1 MGQFGIGQPL
11 RRKEDPRLL
20 QGRGQYTDDVNL
32 EGQFWGAFLR
42 SPHAHADILSIDL
55 AAARAAPGV
64 RAVYTSADLDADG
77 VPDMP
82 CEVELADLA
91 GAPMWKLMRP
101 ILARDRVRFVGEC
114 VALVVAQ
121 TQAQAREAA
130 ELIEIDYATLPS
142 VSDAREALKP
152 GAPVLWPELG
162 QNVPVHW
169 QNKPSSEADAAMAG
183 AAWRVNVNIVNN
195 RLVPAPMEPKG
206 ALASWSKQ
214 EGADSGKL
222 TLWAPTQGGR
232 KIQANLAKR
241 YLRIAQDKMRVIS
254 LDVGGGFGMRGQ
266 TYPEYVAL
274 VWAAKQI
281 GGAVKWRADRTETFF
296 SDYHGRDQ
304 VNEAQMGL
312 DEYGRIVAL
321 KIQTLVNLGAYMAE
335 NGPRMPIEGGGR
347 IIPCCYHVPHFHF
360 SVKPVFTNTVSTD
373 TYRGAGRPEANFLME
388 RLMDAAAQVTGL
400 TRDEVRRRN
409 FITEFPYKTPM
420 GYVIDSGDFARGM
433 DDAMHMAQWET
444 FEERRAEAYSRGYL
458 RGIGVAAFIEA
469 AGGRAPTEEMRVRA
483 ELDGSVTVFSGS
495 HAHGQGHDTVFSQL
509 VNEFLGVEP
518 ASVRLV
524 QGDTD
529 VTPKGS
535 IGTFG
540 SRSSMMGGAGL
551 KASCEKIVAKA
562 VKVAAHLMQSEPEA
576 VTFADGVFRAGAS
589 EMSFKQVAKA
599 AWDATRIPE
608 GMSPGLDEM
617 HNFQREA
624 ENFPNGCHVCEVEID
639 PETGIAEIVRY
650 VAVDDC
656 GTVLNPLIVHGQVY
670 GGVAQGLGQAM
681 SENALYDAEGQF
693 VSATYMD
700 YGMPRAHRMPHVE
713 AGFNTVACRT
723 NPLGVKG
730 AGEAGACGAPPAFIG
745 ALVDALRDYG
755 VTHMDMPAT
764 PEKIWRAIYGAR
776 FETQESD
783 GIYAEGT

>member
-11 RRKEDPRLL
+11 RRKEDSRLL
-20 QGRGQYTDDVNL
+20 QGCGAYTDDMNV
-32 EGQFWGAFLR
+32 EGQFWAAVLR
-42 SPHAHADILSIDL
+42 SPHPHAAILAIDL
-55 AAARAAPGV
+55 ETAKAAPGV
-64 RAVYTSADLDADG
+64 KAVFTSTDLDADG

-82 CEVELADLA
+82 CEVELSDLS
-91 GAPMWKLMRP
+91 GAPMWKPMRP
-101 ILARDRVRFVGEC
+101 ILARERVRFVGEC
-114 VALVVAQ
+114 VAIVIAS
-121 TQAQAREAA
+121 TQAEAREAA
-130 ELIEIDYATLPS
+130 ELIEIEWSELPG
-142 VSDAREALKP
+142 VADAREAI
-152 GAPVLWPELG
+152 APKAPLVWPELG
-162 QNVPVHW
+162 GNVPVHW
-169 QNKPSSEADAAMAG
+169 QNKAPAEADAAMAG
-183 AAWRVNVNIVNN
+183 AAWRVSVSIVNN

-206 ALASWSKQ
+206 ALASWD
-214 EGADSGKL
+214 EAEGKL

-232 KIQANLAKR
+232 RIQGNIAKR
-241 YLRIAQDKMRVIS
+241 YLRIPQDKVRVIS
-254 LDVGGGFGMRGQ
+254 QDVGGGFGMRGQ

-274 VWAAKQI
+274 AWAAKKL
-281 GGAVKWRADRTETFF
+281 GAAVKWRADRTETFF

-304 VNEAQMGL
+304 VNEAEMGL
-312 DEYGRIVAL
+312 DEFGRIVAL
-321 KIQTLVNLGAYMAE
+321 KISTLVNLGAYMAE

-347 IIPCCYHVPHFHF
+347 IIPCCYHVPNFHF

-388 RLMDAAAQVTGL
+388 RLMDAAADATGL
-400 TRDEVRRRN
+400 PRDEVRRRN
-409 FITEFPYKTPM
+409 FITQFPYKTPM

-433 DDAMHMAQWET
+433 DEALRMAEWDT
-444 FEERRAEAYSRGYL
+444 FEERRLEAYNHGYL

-469 AGGRAPTEEMRVRA
+469 AGGRAPTEDMRVRA
-483 ELDGSVTVFSGS
+483 ELDGTVTIFSGS

-509 VNEFLGVEP
+509 VNEFIGVDP
-518 ASVRLV
+518 DQVRLV

-529 VTPKGS
+529 VTPKNA

-540 SRSSMMGGAGL
+540 SRSSMMGGAGI
-551 KASCEKIVAKA
+551 KMSCEKLIAKGT
-562 VKVAAHLMQSEPEA
+562 KVAAHLMQAEPEA
-576 VTFADGVFRAGAS
+576 VTFSAGVFRAGAS
-589 EMSFKQVAKA
+589 EMTFTEVAKA

-608 GMSPGLDEM
+608 GMTPGLDEG

-639 PETGIAEIVRY
+639 PETGVAEIVRY

-681 SENALYDAEGQF
+681 IENALYDAEGQF

-700 YGMPRAHRMPHVE
+700 YGMPRAPRMPFVE
-713 AGFNTVACRT
+713 AGFNTVPCLT

-745 ALVDALRDYG
+745 AIVDALRDYG
-755 VTHMDMPAT
+755 VSHMDMPAT
-764 PEKIWRAIYGAR
+764 PEKIWRAIYGAQAPA
-776 FETQESD
+776 EESD
-783 GIYAEGT
+783 GIYAEVT

>member
-20 QGRGQYTDDVNL
+20 QGRGQYTDDINL
-32 EGQFWGAFLR
+32 EGQFWGAFMR
-42 SPHAHADILSIDL
+42 SPHAYADILSVDL
-55 AAARAAPGV
+55 ATARAAPGV
-64 RAVYTSADLDADG
+64 VAIYTSADLDADG

-91 GAPMWKLMRP
+91 GAPMWKPMRP
-101 ILARDRVRFVGEC
+101 ILARERVRFVGEC

-130 ELIEIDYATLPS
+130 DLVEIDYAPLPS
-142 VSDAREALKP
+142 VSDAREALEP

-162 QNVPVHW
+162 QNAPVHW

-183 AAWRVNVNIVNN
+183 AAWLVNVSIVNN

-206 ALASWSKQ
+206 ALASWS
-214 EGADSGKL
+214 EEDGKL

-241 YLRIAQDKMRVIS
+241 YLRMAQDKMRVIS

-274 VWAAKQI
+274 CWAAKKI

-312 DEYGRIVAL
+312 DEFGRIVAL
-321 KIQTLVNLGAYMAE
+321 KIETLVNLGAYMAE

-388 RLMDAAAQVTGL
+388 RLMDTAAQATGL

-433 DDAMHMAQWET
+433 DEAMHMAQWGT
-444 FEERRAEAYSRGYL
+444 FEERRTEAYDRGYL

-483 ELDGSVTVFSGS
+483 ELDGTVTIYSGS

-540 SRSSMMGGAGL
+540 SRSSMMGGAGI
-551 KASCEKIVAKA
+551 KMSCEKIVAKA
-562 VKVAAHLMQSEPEA
+562 VKIAAHLMQSEPEA
-576 VTFADGVFRAGAS
+576 VTFAQGVFRAGAS
-589 EMSFKQVAKA
+589 EMSFTQVAQA

-608 GMSPGLDEM
+608 GMSPGLDEA

-681 SENALYDAEGQF
+681 IENALYDAEGQF

-700 YGMPRAHRMPHVE
+700 YGMPRAHRMPYVE

-764 PEKIWRAIYGAR
+764 PEKIWRAIYGAQ

-783 GIYAEGT
+783 GIYAEVT

>member
-20 QGRGQYTDDVNL
+20 QGQGRFTDDVNI
-32 EGQFWGAFLR
+32 EGQLWAAFLR
-42 SPHAHADILSIDL
+42 SPHAHADIVSIDL
-55 AAARAAPGV
+55 APARAAPGV
-64 RAVYTSADLDADG
+64 AAVFTCADLDADG

-82 CEVELADLA
+82 CEVELADLS
-91 GAPMWKLMRP
+91 GAPMWKPLRP
-101 ILARDRVRFVGEC
+101 ILARGRVRFVGEC
-114 VALVVAQ
+114 VAMVVAA
-121 TQAQAREAA
+121 TREQAQDAA
-130 ELIEIDYATLPS
+130 ELIEIDWAPLPS
-142 VSDAREALKP
+142 VADASEAAEK
-152 GAPVLWPELG
+152 GAPAVWPELG
-162 QNVPVHW
+162 HNIPVHW
-169 QNKPSSEADAAMAG
+169 QNQHPAPVDEAMEAAS
-183 AAWRVNVNIVNN
+183 WRVKVRIVNN

-206 ALASWSKQ
+206 ALASWS
-214 EGADSGKL
+214 EDEGKL

-232 KIQANLAKR
+232 RIQGNIARR
-241 YLRIAQDKMRVIS
+241 YLRIPQDKVRVIS

-274 VWAAKQI
+274 ACAAKTL
-281 GGAVKWRADRTETFF
+281 GAAVKWRAGRTETFF

-304 VNEAQMGL
+304 VNEAEMGL
-312 DEYGRIVAL
+312 DEYGRICAL
-321 KIQTLVNLGAYMAE
+321 KISTLVNLGAYMAE

-347 IIPCCYHVPHFHF
+347 IIPCCYHTPNFHF

-388 RLMDAAAQVTGL
+388 RLMDAAADATGL

-409 FITEFPYKTPM
+409 FIAQFPYKTPM
-420 GYVIDSGDFARGM
+420 GYVIDSGEFERGM
-433 DDAMHMAQWET
+433 DDALAMAEWDT
-444 FEERRAEAYSRGYL
+444 FEERRAEAWSRGYL

-469 AGGRAPTEEMRVRA
+469 AGGRAPTEDMRVRA
-483 ELDGSVTVFSGS
+483 ELDGTVTIFSGS

-509 VNEFLGVEP
+509 VNEYLGVEP

-540 SRSSMMGGAGL
+540 SRSSMMGGAGIR
-551 KASCEKIVAKA
+551 ASCGKIIAKGA
-562 VKVAAHLMQSEPEA
+562 KVAAHLMQAEPDA
-576 VTFADGVFRAGAS
+576 VTFSQGFYRAGAG
-589 EMSFKQVAKA
+589 EMTFTEVATA

-608 GMSPGLDEM
+608 GMTPGLDEG
-617 HNFQREA
+617 HLFEREA
-624 ENFPNGCHVCEVEID
+624 ENFPNGCHVCEVEVD
-639 PETGIAEIVRY
+639 PETGVVEIVRY

-656 GTVLNPLIVHGQVY
+656 GVVLNPLIVHGQVY

-681 SENALYDAEGQF
+681 VENALYDADGQF

-700 YGMPRAHRMPHVE
+700 YGMPRAHHLAHVE
-713 AGFNTVACRT
+713 AGFNTTPCRT

-730 AGEAGACGAPPAFIG
+730 AGEAGACGAPPAYIG

-755 VTHMDMPAT
+755 VTHIDMPAT
-764 PEKIWRAIYGAR
+764 PEKIWRAIYAGAAPAL
-776 FETQESD
+776 TSD
-783 GIYAEGT
+783 ALEAEVT

>member
-20 QGRGQYTDDVNL
+20 QGRGQYTDDVNID
-32 EGQFWGAFLR
+32 GQFWAAFLR
-42 SPHAHADILSIDL
+42 SPHPHADIRAINLD
-55 AAARAAPGV
+55 AARAAPGV
-64 RAVYTSADLDADG
+64 EAVYTIADLDADG

-82 CEVELADLA
+82 CEVELADLS
-91 GAPMWKLMRP
+91 GAPMWKPMRP

-114 VALVVAQ
+114 VAMVVAA

-130 ELIEIDYATLPS
+130 DLIEIDWAPLPS
-142 VSDAREALKP
+142 ISDAREALKP
-152 GAPVLWPELG
+152 GAPVVWPDLG

-169 QNKPSSEADAAMAG
+169 QNKPSTEADAAMAG
-183 AAWRVNVNIVNN
+183 AAWQVSVSIVNN
-195 RLVPAPMEPKG
+195 RLVPAPMEPKA
-206 ALASWSKQ
+206 ALASWSEQ
-214 EGADSGKL
+214 EGKL

-241 YLRIAQDKMRVIS
+241 YLRIAQEKMRVIS

-274 VWAAKQI
+274 VWAAKQLS
-281 GGAVKWRADRTETFF
+281 GAVKWRADRTETFF

-312 DEYGRIVAL
+312 DESGRIVAL
-321 KIQTLVNLGAYMAE
+321 KIETLVNLGAYMAE

-388 RLMDAAAQVTGL
+388 RLMDAAAQASGL

-409 FITEFPYKTPM
+409 FITQFPYKTPM

-433 DDAMHMAQWET
+433 DDALRMAEWDT
-444 FEERRAEAYSRGYL
+444 FEERRAEAYNRGYL

-469 AGGRAPTEEMRVRA
+469 AGGRAPTEDMRVRA
-483 ELDGSVTVFSGS
+483 ELDGTVTIFSGS
-495 HAHGQGHDTVFSQL
+495 HAHGQGHDTIFSQL

-518 ASVRLV
+518 SSVRLV

-540 SRSSMMGGAGL
+540 SRSSMMGGAGI
-551 KASCEKIVAKA
+551 KMSCEKIVAKG
-562 VKVAAHLMQSEPEA
+562 VKVAAHLMQAEPEA
-576 VTFADGVFRAGAS
+576 VTFSQGVFRAGPS
-589 EMSFKQVAKA
+589 EMSFTQVAIA
-599 AWDATRIPE
+599 AWDGTRIPE
-608 GMSPGLDEM
+608 GMTPGLDEG

-639 PETGIAEIVRY
+639 SETGIAEIVRY

-656 GTVLNPLIVHGQVY
+656 GVVLNPLIVHGQVY
-670 GGVAQGLGQAM
+670 GGVTQGLGQAM
-681 SENALYDAEGQF
+681 IENALYDAEGQF
-693 VSATYMD
+693 VSATSMD
-700 YGMPRAHRMPHVE
+700 YGMPRAPRMPFVE
-713 AGFNTVACRT
+713 AGFNTVPCKT

-745 ALVDALRDYG
+745 AVVDALRDYG

-764 PEKIWRAIYGAR
+764 PEKIWRAIYGAQ
-776 FETQESD
+776 FEAQESD
-783 GIYAEGT
+783 GIYAEVT

>member
-20 QGRGQYTDDVNL
+20 QGRGQFTDDINL
-32 EGQFWGAFLR
+32 DGQLWAAFVR
-42 SPHAHADILSIDL
+42 SPHPHADIRAIDL
-55 AAARAAPGV
+55 DAARNAPGV
-64 RAVYTSADLDADG
+64 HAIYTIADLDADG

-82 CEVELADLA
+82 CEVELADLS
-91 GAPMWKLMRP
+91 GAPMWKPMRP

-114 VALVVAQ
+114 VALVVGK
-121 TQAQAREAA
+121 TQAHAREAA
-130 ELIEIDYATLPS
+130 DLIEIDWAPLPG
-142 VSDAREALKP
+142 VSDARDALEA
-152 GAPVLWPELG
+152 GAPVVWPELG

-169 QNKPSSEADAAMAG
+169 QNKESTEADAAMAS
-183 AAWRVNVNIVNN
+183 AAWRVNVSIVNN
-195 RLVPAPMEPKG
+195 RLVPAPMEPKS
-206 ALASWSKQ
+206 ALAAWNEQ
-214 EGADSGKL
+214 EGKL

-232 KIQANLAKR
+232 RIQANLAKR

-274 VWAAKQI
+274 CWAAKKI
-281 GGAVKWRADRTETFF
+281 GGAIKWRADRTETFF

-312 DEYGRIVAL
+312 DEFGRIVAL
-321 KIQTLVNLGAYMAE
+321 KVETFVNLGAYMAE

-360 SVKPVFTNTVSTD
+360 SVKPVLTNTVSTD

-388 RLMDAAAQVTGL
+388 RLMDAAAQATGL
-400 TRDEVRRRN
+400 TRVEVRRRN
-409 FITEFPYKTPM
+409 FITQFPYKTPM

-433 DDAMHMAQWET
+433 DDALRVAQWDT
-444 FEERRAEAYSRGYL
+444 FEERRQEAYGRGYL

-469 AGGRAPTEEMRVRA
+469 AGGRAPTEDMRVRA
-483 ELDGSVTVFSGS
+483 ELDGTVTIFSGS

-509 VNEFLGVEP
+509 VHEFLGVEP

-529 VTPKGS
+529 VTPRGS

-540 SRSSMMGGAGL
+540 SRSSMMGGAGIKL
-551 KASCEKIVAKA
+551 SCEKILAKG
-562 VKVAAHLMQSEPEA
+562 VKIAAHLMQAEPAA
-576 VTFADGVFRAGAS
+576 VTFSDGAFRAGGR
-589 EMSFKQVAKA
+589 EMSFTQVAMA

-608 GMSPGLDEM
+608 GMTPGLDEG

-639 PETGIAEIVRY
+639 SETGVAEIVRY
-650 VAVDDC
+650 IAVDDC
-656 GTVLNPLIVHGQVY
+656 GVVLNPLIVHGQVY

-681 SENALYDAEGQF
+681 IENALYDAEGQF

-700 YGMPRAHRMPHVE
+700 YGMPRAPRMPFVE
-713 AGFNTVACRT
+713 AGFNTAPCMT

-764 PEKIWRAIYGAR
+764 PEKIWRAMYGAQ
-776 FETQESD
+776 FETQDSD
-783 GIYAEGT
+783 GIYAEVT

>member
-20 QGRGQYTDDVNL
+20 QGRGAYTDDMNM
-32 EGQFWGAFLR
+32 EGQFWAAFLR
-42 SPHAHADILSIDL
+42 SPHPHADILSIDIE
-55 AAARAAPGV
+55 AAKAAPGV
-64 RAVYTSADLDADG
+64 KAVFTSVDLDANG

-82 CEVELADLA
+82 CEVELSDLS
-91 GAPMWKLMRP
+91 GAPMWKPMRP
-101 ILARDRVRFVGEC
+101 ILARGRVRFVGEC
-114 VALVVAQ
+114 VAIVIAS
-121 TQAQAREAA
+121 TQAEAREAA
-130 ELIEIDYATLPS
+130 ELIEIDWSELPG
-142 VSDAREALKP
+142 VADAREAL
-152 GAPVLWPELG
+152 APVAPLVWPELG
-162 QNVPVHW
+162 GNVPVHW
-169 QNKPSSEADAAMAG
+169 QNKPPAEADAAMAG
-183 AAWRVNVNIVNN
+183 AAWRVSVSIVNN

-206 ALASWSKQ
+206 ALASWD
-214 EGADSGKL
+214 ETEGKL

-232 KIQANLAKR
+232 RIQGNIAKR
-241 YLRIAQDKMRVIS
+241 YLRIPQDKLRVIS
-254 LDVGGGFGMRGQ
+254 QDVGGGFGMRGQ

-274 VWAAKQI
+274 AWAAKKL
-281 GGAVKWRADRTETFF
+281 GAAVKWRADRTETFF

-304 VNEAQMGL
+304 VNEAEMGL

-321 KIQTLVNLGAYMAE
+321 KISTLVNLGAYMAE

-347 IIPCCYHVPHFHF
+347 IIPCCYHVPNFHF

-388 RLMDAAAQVTGL
+388 RLMDAAADATGL
-400 TRDEVRRRN
+400 PRDEVRRRN
-409 FITEFPYKTPM
+409 FITQFPYKTPM

-433 DDAMHMAQWET
+433 DEALRMAEWDT
-444 FEERRAEAYSRGYL
+444 FEERRLEAYNHGYL

-469 AGGRAPTEEMRVRA
+469 AGGRAPTEDMRVRA
-483 ELDGSVTVFSGS
+483 ELDGTVTIFSGS

-509 VNEFLGVEP
+509 VNEFIGVNP
-518 ASVRLV
+518 DQVRLV

-529 VTPKGS
+529 VTPKNA

-540 SRSSMMGGAGL
+540 SRSSMMGGAGI
-551 KASCEKIVAKA
+551 KMSCEKLIAKGT
-562 VKVAAHLMQSEPEA
+562 KVAAHLMQAEPEA
-576 VTFADGVFRAGAS
+576 VTFSNGVFRAGAS
-589 EMSFKQVAKA
+589 EMTFTEVAKA

-608 GMSPGLDEM
+608 GMTPGLDEG

-639 PETGIAEIVRY
+639 PETGVAEIVRY

-681 SENALYDAEGQF
+681 IENALYDAEGQF

-700 YGMPRAHRMPHVE
+700 YGMPRAPRMPFVE
-713 AGFNTVACRT
+713 AGFSTVPCLT

-745 ALVDALRDYG
+745 AIVDALRDYG
-755 VTHMDMPAT
+755 VSHMDMPAT
-764 PEKIWRAIYGAR
+764 PEKIWRAIYGAQAPA
-776 FETQESD
+776 EESD
-783 GIYAEGT
+783 GIYAEVT

>member
-20 QGRGQYTDDVNL
+20 QGRGQYTDDVNID
-32 EGQFWGAFLR
+32 GQFWAAFLR
-42 SPHAHADILSIDL
+42 SPHPHADIRAINLD
-55 AAARAAPGV
+55 AARAAPGV
-64 RAVYTSADLDADG
+64 EAVYTIADLDADG

-82 CEVELADLA
+82 CEVELADLS
-91 GAPMWKLMRP
+91 GAPMWKPMRP

-114 VALVVAQ
+114 VAMVVAA

-130 ELIEIDYATLPS
+130 DLIEIDWAPLPS
-142 VSDAREALKP
+142 ISDAREALKP
-152 GAPVLWPELG
+152 GAPVVWPDLG

-169 QNKPSSEADAAMAG
+169 QNKPSTEADAAMAG
-183 AAWRVNVNIVNN
+183 AAWQVSVSIVNN
-195 RLVPAPMEPKG
+195 RLVPAPMEPKA
-206 ALASWSKQ
+206 ALASWSEQ
-214 EGADSGKL
+214 EGKL

-241 YLRIAQDKMRVIS
+241 YLRIAQEKMRVIS

-274 VWAAKQI
+274 VWAAKQLS
-281 GGAVKWRADRTETFF
+281 GAVKWRADRTETFF

-312 DEYGRIVAL
+312 DESGRIVAL
-321 KIQTLVNLGAYMAE
+321 KIETLVNLGAYMAE

-388 RLMDAAAQVTGL
+388 RLMDAAAQASGL

-409 FITEFPYKTPM
+409 FITQFPYKTPM

-433 DDAMHMAQWET
+433 DDALRMAEWDT
-444 FEERRAEAYSRGYL
+444 FEERRAEAYNRGYL

-469 AGGRAPTEEMRVRA
+469 AGGRAPTEDMRVRA
-483 ELDGSVTVFSGS
+483 ELDGTVTIFSGS
-495 HAHGQGHDTVFSQL
+495 HAHGQGHDTIFSQL

-518 ASVRLV
+518 SSVRLV

-540 SRSSMMGGAGL
+540 SRSSMMGGAGI
-551 KASCEKIVAKA
+551 KMSCEKIVAKG
-562 VKVAAHLMQSEPEA
+562 VKVAAHLMQAEPEA
-576 VTFADGVFRAGAS
+576 VTFSQGVFRAGPS
-589 EMSFKQVAKA
+589 EMSFTQVAIA
-599 AWDATRIPE
+599 AWDGTRIPE
-608 GMSPGLDEM
+608 GMTPGLDEG

-639 PETGIAEIVRY
+639 SETGIAEIVRY

-656 GTVLNPLIVHGQVY
+656 GVVLNPLIVHGQVY
-670 GGVAQGLGQAM
+670 GGVTQGLGQAM
-681 SENALYDAEGQF
+681 IENALYDAEGQF

-700 YGMPRAHRMPHVE
+700 YGMPRAPRMPFVE
-713 AGFNTVACRT
+713 AGFNTVPCKT

-745 ALVDALRDYG
+745 AVVDALRDYG

-764 PEKIWRAIYGAR
+764 PEKIWRAIYGAQ
-776 FETQESD
+776 FEAQESD
-783 GIYAEGT
+783 GIYAEVT

>member
-11 RRKEDPRLL
+11 RRKEDARLL
-20 QGRGQYTDDVNL
+20 QGRGSYTDDVNVD
-32 EGQFWGAFLR
+32 GQFWAAFLR
-42 SPHAHADILSIDL
+42 SPHPHAEIRSIDRE
-55 AAARAAPGV
+55 AARAAPGV
-64 RAVYTSADLDADG
+64 VAVFTAADLDADG

-82 CEVELADLA
+82 CEVELSDLS
-91 GAPMWKLMRP
+91 GAPMWKPMRP
-101 ILARDRVRFVGEC
+101 ILARGRVRFVGEC
-114 VALVVAQ
+114 VALVVAR
-121 TQAQAREAA
+121 TLAQAREAA
-130 ELIEIDYATLPS
+130 DLVEIDWEPLDS
-142 VSDAREALKP
+142 VADAREALAP
-152 GAPVLWPELG
+152 GAPPVWPELG
-162 QNVPVHW
+162 HNVPVHW
-169 QNKPSSEADAAMAG
+169 QNRDPADADAAMAG
-183 AAWRVNVNIVNN
+183 AAWRVCVSIVNN
-195 RLVPAPMEPKG
+195 RLVPAPMEPKS
-206 ALASWSKQ
+206 ALASWD
-214 EGADSGKL
+214 EAEGKL

-232 KIQANLAKR
+232 RIQGNIAKR
-241 YLRIAQDKMRVIS
+241 YLRIPQDKVRVVS

-274 VWAAKQI
+274 AFAAKKLA
-281 GGAVKWRADRTETFF
+281 GAVKWRADRTETFF

-304 VNEAQMGL
+304 VNDAEMGL

-321 KIQTLVNLGAYMAE
+321 KIRTLVNLGAYMAE

-347 IIPCCYHVPHFHF
+347 IIPCCYHVPNFHF

-388 RLMDAAAQVTGL
+388 RLMDAAADATGL
-400 TRDEVRRRN
+400 ARDEVRRRN
-409 FITEFPYKTPM
+409 FITEFPYRTPM
-420 GYVIDSGDFARGM
+420 GYVIDSGDFGRGM
-433 DDAMHMAQWET
+433 DEALRMAEWDT
-444 FEERRAEAYSRGYL
+444 FEERRAEAYNRGYL

-469 AGGRAPTEEMRVRA
+469 AGGRAPSEDMRVRA
-483 ELDGSVTVFSGS
+483 ELDGAITIFSGS

-509 VNEFLGVEP
+509 VNEYLGVEP
-518 ASVRLV
+518 DRVRLV

-529 VTPKGS
+529 VTPKNA

-540 SRSSMMGGAGL
+540 SRSSMMGGAGI
-551 KASCEKIVAKA
+551 KISCEKLVAKGA
-562 VKVAAHLMQSEPEA
+562 KVAAHLMQAEPEA
-576 VTFADGVFRAGAS
+576 VTFSDGVYRAGAS
-589 EMSFKQVAKA
+589 EMTFTEVAKA

-608 GMSPGLDEM
+608 GMTPGLDEG

-639 PETGIAEIVRY
+639 PETGVAEIVRY

-681 SENALYDAEGQF
+681 IENALYDAGGQF

-700 YGMPRAHRMPHVE
+700 YGMPRAPHMPHVE
-713 AGFNTVACRT
+713 AGFNTVPCRT

-755 VTHMDMPAT
+755 VTHIDMPAT
-764 PEKIWRAIYGAR
+764 PEKIWRAIYGMAPAM
-776 FETQESD
+776 QESD
-783 GIYAEGT
+783 PIYAEVT

>member
-11 RRKEDPRLL
+11 RRKEDSRLL
-20 QGRGQYTDDVNL
+20 QGRGGYTDDVNL
-32 EGQFWGAFLR
+32 EGQFWAAFLR
-42 SPHAHADILSIDL
+42 SPHPHADILAIDL
-55 AAARAAPGV
+55 EAAKAAPGV
-64 RAVYTSADLDADG
+64 KAVFTSADLDADG

-82 CEVELADLA
+82 CEVELSDLG
-91 GAPMWKLMRP
+91 GAPMWKPMRP
-101 ILARDRVRFVGEC
+101 ILARNRVRFVGEC
-114 VALVVAQ
+114 VAIVIAS
-121 TQAQAREAA
+121 TQAEAREAA
-130 ELIEIDYATLPS
+130 ELIEIDWSERPGVA
-142 VSDAREALKP
+142 DALEAIGP
-152 GAPVLWPELG
+152 DAPLVWPELG
-162 QNVPVHW
+162 GNVPVHW
-169 QNKPSSEADAAMAG
+169 QNKAPAEADAAMSG
-183 AAWRVNVNIVNN
+183 AAWRVGVSIVNN

-206 ALASWSKQ
+206 ALASWD
-214 EGADSGKL
+214 EAEGKL

-232 KIQANLAKR
+232 RIQGNIAKR
-241 YLRIAQDKMRVIS
+241 YLRIPQDKVRVIS
-254 LDVGGGFGMRGQ
+254 QDVGGGFGMRGQ

-274 VWAAKQI
+274 AWAAKKLSA
-281 GGAVKWRADRTETFF
+281 AVKWRADRTETFF

-304 VNEAQMGL
+304 VNEAEMGL

-321 KIQTLVNLGAYMAE
+321 KISTLVNLGAYMAE

-347 IIPCCYHVPHFHF
+347 IIPCCYHVPNFHF

-388 RLMDAAAQVTGL
+388 RLMDAAADATGL
-400 TRDEVRRRN
+400 PRDEVRRRN
-409 FITEFPYKTPM
+409 FITQFPYKTPM

-433 DDAMHMAQWET
+433 DEALRMAEWDT
-444 FEERRAEAYSRGYL
+444 FEERRLEAYNRGYL

-469 AGGRAPTEEMRVRA
+469 AGGRAPTEDMRVRA
-483 ELDGSVTVFSGS
+483 ELDGTVTIFSGS

-509 VNEFLGVEP
+509 VNEFLGVDP
-518 ASVRLV
+518 AQVRLV

-529 VTPKGS
+529 VTPKNS

-540 SRSSMMGGAGL
+540 SRSSMMGGAGI
-551 KASCEKIVAKA
+551 KMSCEKLIAKGA
-562 VKVAAHLMQSEPEA
+562 KVAAHLMQAEPEA
-576 VTFADGVFRAGAS
+576 VTFSNGVFRTGAS
-589 EMSFKQVAKA
+589 EMTFTELAKA

-608 GMSPGLDEM
+608 GMTPGLDEG

-639 PETGIAEIVRY
+639 PETGVAEIVRY

-681 SENALYDAEGQF
+681 IENALYDAEGQF

-700 YGMPRAHRMPHVE
+700 YGMPRAPRMPFIE
-713 AGFNTVACRT
+713 AGFNTVPCLT

-745 ALVDALRDYG
+745 AVVDALRDYG
-755 VTHMDMPAT
+755 VTHLDMPAT
-764 PEKIWRAIYGAR
+764 PEKIWRAIYGSQSAV
-776 FETQESD
+776 QESD
-783 GIYAEGT
+783 EIYAEVT

>member
-11 RRKEDPRLL
+11 RRKEDARLL
-20 QGRGQYTDDVNL
+20 QGRGSYTDDVNVD
-32 EGQFWGAFLR
+32 GQFWAAFLR
-42 SPHAHADILSIDL
+42 SPHPHADIRSIDL
-55 AAARAAPGV
+55 QAARAAPGV
-64 RAVYTSADLDADG
+64 VAVFTAADLDADG

-82 CEVELADLA
+82 CEVELSDLS
-91 GAPMWKLMRP
+91 GAPMWKPMRP
-101 ILARDRVRFVGEC
+101 ILARGRVRFVGEC
-114 VALVVAQ
+114 VALVVAR
-121 TQAQAREAA
+121 TQAEAREAA
-130 ELIEIDYATLPS
+130 DLVEIDWAPLDS
-142 VSDAREALKP
+142 VADVREALRP
-152 GAPVLWPELG
+152 GAPTVWPELG
-162 QNVPVHW
+162 HNVPVHW
-169 QNKPSSEADAAMAG
+169 QNRDPAAADAAMAG
-183 AAWRVNVNIVNN
+183 AAWRVSVSIVNN
-195 RLVPAPMEPKG
+195 RLVPAPMEPKS
-206 ALASWSKQ
+206 ALASWD
-214 EGADSGKL
+214 EAEGKL

-232 KIQANLAKR
+232 RIQGNIAKR
-241 YLRIAQDKMRVIS
+241 YLRIPQDKVRVIS
-254 LDVGGGFGMRGQ
+254 QDVGGGFGMRGQ
-266 TYPEYVAL
+266 TYAEYVAL
-274 VWAAKQI
+274 AFAAKKLA
-281 GGAVKWRADRTETFF
+281 GAVKWRADRTETFF

-304 VNEAQMGL
+304 VNEAEMGL

-321 KIQTLVNLGAYMAE
+321 KIRTLVNLGAYMAE

-347 IIPCCYHVPHFHF
+347 IIPCCYHAPNFHF

-388 RLMDAAAQVTGL
+388 RLMDAAADATGL
-400 TRDEVRRRN
+400 SRDEVRRRN
-409 FITEFPYKTPM
+409 FIAEFPYKTPM

-433 DDAMHMAQWET
+433 DEALSMADWDT
-444 FEERRAEAYSRGYL
+444 FEDRRAEAYDRGYL

-469 AGGRAPTEEMRVRA
+469 AGGRAPSEDMRVRA
-483 ELDGSVTVFSGS
+483 ELDGTITIFSGS

-518 ASVRLV
+518 ERVRLV

-529 VTPKGS
+529 VTPKNA

-540 SRSSMMGGAGL
+540 SRSSMMGGAGI
-551 KASCEKIVAKA
+551 KISCEKLVAKGA
-562 VKVAAHLMQSEPEA
+562 KVAAHLMQAEPGA
-576 VTFADGVFRAGAS
+576 VTFSDGVYRAGAG
-589 EMSFKQVAKA
+589 EMTFTEVAKA

-608 GMSPGLDEM
+608 GMTPGLDEG

-639 PETGIAEIVRY
+639 PETGVAEIVRY

-681 SENALYDAEGQF
+681 IESALYDADGQF

-700 YGMPRAHRMPHVE
+700 YGMPRAPRMPYVE
-713 AGFNTVACRT
+713 ASFNTVPCRT

-745 ALVDALRDYG
+745 AVVDALRAYG

-764 PEKIWRAIYGAR
+764 PEKIWRAIYGTAPAM
-776 FETQESD
+776 QESD
-783 GIYAEGT
+783 PIYAEVT

>member
-11 RRKEDPRLL
+11 RRKEDSRLL
-20 QGRGQYTDDVNL
+20 QGRGGYTDDVNL
-32 EGQFWGAFLR
+32 EGQFWATFLR
-42 SPHAHADILSIDL
+42 SPHPHADILAIDL
-55 AAARAAPGV
+55 EAAKAAPGV
-64 RAVYTSADLDADG
+64 KAVFTSADLDADG

-82 CEVELADLA
+82 CEVELSDLG
-91 GAPMWKLMRP
+91 GAPMWKPMRP
-101 ILARDRVRFVGEC
+101 ILARGRVRFVGEC
-114 VALVVAQ
+114 VAIVIAS
-121 TQAQAREAA
+121 TQAEAREAA
-130 ELIEIDYATLPS
+130 ELIEIDWSERPGVA
-142 VSDAREALKP
+142 DAREAIGP
-152 GAPVLWPELG
+152 DAPLVWPELG
-162 QNVPVHW
+162 GNVPVHW
-169 QNKPSSEADAAMAG
+169 QNKAPTEADAAMSG
-183 AAWRVNVNIVNN
+183 AAWRVNVSIVNN

-206 ALASWSKQ
+206 ALASWD
-214 EGADSGKL
+214 EAEGKL

-232 KIQANLAKR
+232 RIQGNIAKR
-241 YLRIAQDKMRVIS
+241 YLRIQQDKVRVIS
-254 LDVGGGFGMRGQ
+254 QDVGGGFGMRGQ

-274 VWAAKQI
+274 AWAAKKLSA
-281 GGAVKWRADRTETFF
+281 AVKWRADRTETFF

-304 VNEAQMGL
+304 VNEAEMGL

-321 KIQTLVNLGAYMAE
+321 KISTLVNLGAYMAE

-347 IIPCCYHVPHFHF
+347 IIPCCYHVPNFHL
-360 SVKPVFTNTVSTD
+360 SVRPVFTNTVSTD

-388 RLMDAAAQVTGL
+388 RLMDAAADATGL
-400 TRDEVRRRN
+400 PRDEVRRRN
-409 FITEFPYKTPM
+409 FITQFPYKTPM

-433 DDAMHMAQWET
+433 DEALRMAEWDT
-444 FEERRAEAYSRGYL
+444 FEERRLEAYNRGYL

-469 AGGRAPTEEMRVRA
+469 AGGRAPTEDMRVRA
-483 ELDGSVTVFSGS
+483 ELDGTVTIFSGS

-509 VNEFLGVEP
+509 VNEFIGVDP
-518 ASVRLV
+518 DQVRLV

-529 VTPKGS
+529 VTPKNS

-540 SRSSMMGGAGL
+540 SRSSMMGGAGI
-551 KASCEKIVAKA
+551 KMSCEKLVAKGA
-562 VKVAAHLMQSEPEA
+562 KVAAHLMQADPEA
-576 VTFADGVFRAGAS
+576 VTFSQGVFRAGAS
-589 EMSFKQVAKA
+589 EMIFNEVATA

-608 GMSPGLDEM
+608 GMTPGLDEG

-639 PETGIAEIVRY
+639 PETGVAEIVRY

-681 SENALYDAEGQF
+681 IENALYDAEGQF

-700 YGMPRAHRMPHVE
+700 YGMPRAPRMPFIE
-713 AGFNTVACRT
+713 AGSNTVPCLT

-745 ALVDALRDYG
+745 AVVDALRDYG
-755 VTHMDMPAT
+755 VTHLDMPAT
-764 PEKIWRAIYGAR
+764 PEKIWRAIYGSQSAV
-776 FETQESD
+776 QESD
-783 GIYAEGT
+783 EIYAEVT

>member
-20 QGRGQYTDDVNL
+20 QGQGRFTDDVNI
-32 EGQFWGAFLR
+32 EGQLWAAFLR
-42 SPHAHADILSIDL
+42 SPHAHADIVSIDL
-55 AAARAAPGV
+55 APARAAPGV
-64 RAVYTSADLDADG
+64 AAVFTCADLDADG

-82 CEVELADLA
+82 CEVELADLS
-91 GAPMWKLMRP
+91 GAPMWKPLRP
-101 ILARDRVRFVGEC
+101 ILARGRVRFVGEC
-114 VALVVAQ
+114 VAMVVAA
-121 TQAQAREAA
+121 TREQAQDAA
-130 ELIEIDYATLPS
+130 ELIEIDWAPLPS
-142 VSDAREALKP
+142 VADASEAAAK
-152 GAPVLWPELG
+152 GAPAVWPELG
-162 QNVPVHW
+162 HNIPVHW
-169 QNKPSSEADAAMAG
+169 QNQHPAPVDEAMEAAS
-183 AAWRVNVNIVNN
+183 WRVKVRIVNN

-206 ALASWSKQ
+206 ALASWS
-214 EGADSGKL
+214 EDEGKL

-232 KIQANLAKR
+232 RIQGNIARR
-241 YLRIAQDKMRVIS
+241 YLRIPQDKVRVIS

-274 VWAAKQI
+274 ACAAKTL
-281 GGAVKWRADRTETFF
+281 GAAVKWRAGRTETFF

-304 VNEAQMGL
+304 VNEAEMGL
-312 DEYGRIVAL
+312 DEYGRICAL
-321 KIQTLVNLGAYMAE
+321 KISTLVNLGAYMAE

-347 IIPCCYHVPHFHF
+347 IIPCCYHTPNFHF

-388 RLMDAAAQVTGL
+388 RLMDAAADATGL

-409 FITEFPYKTPM
+409 FIAQFPYKTPM
-420 GYVIDSGDFARGM
+420 GYVIDSGEFERGM
-433 DDAMHMAQWET
+433 DDALAMAEWDT
-444 FEERRAEAYSRGYL
+444 FEERRAEAWSRGYL

-469 AGGRAPTEEMRVRA
+469 AGGRAPTEDMRVRA
-483 ELDGSVTVFSGS
+483 ELDGTVTIFSGS

-509 VNEFLGVEP
+509 VNEYLGVEP

-540 SRSSMMGGAGL
+540 SRSSMMGGAGIW
-551 KASCEKIVAKA
+551 ASCGKIIAKGA
-562 VKVAAHLMQSEPEA
+562 KVAAHLMQAEPDA
-576 VTFADGVFRAGAS
+576 VTFSQGFYRAGAG
-589 EMSFKQVAKA
+589 EMTFTEVATA

-608 GMSPGLDEM
+608 GMTPGLDEG
-617 HNFQREA
+617 HLFEREA
-624 ENFPNGCHVCEVEID
+624 ENFPNGCHVCEVEVD
-639 PETGIAEIVRY
+639 PETGVVEIVRY

-656 GTVLNPLIVHGQVY
+656 GVVLNPLIVHGQVY

-681 SENALYDAEGQF
+681 VENALYDADGQF

-700 YGMPRAHRMPHVE
+700 YGMPRAHHLAHVE
-713 AGFNTVACRT
+713 AGFNTTPCRT

-730 AGEAGACGAPPAFIG
+730 AGEAGACGAPPAYIG

-755 VTHMDMPAT
+755 VTHIDMPAT
-764 PEKIWRAIYGAR
+764 PEKVWRAIYAGAAPAL
-776 FETQESD
+776 TSD
-783 GIYAEGT
+783 ALEAEVT

>member
-20 QGRGQYTDDVNL
+20 QGRGQYTDDMNV

-42 SPHAHADILSIDL
+42 SPHAHADILSVDL
-55 AAARAAPGV
+55 EAARAAPGV
-64 RAVYTSADLDADG
+64 KAVYTSADLDADG

-91 GAPMWKLMRP
+91 GAPMWKPMRP
-101 ILARDRVRFVGEC
+101 ILARNRVRFVGEC

-130 ELIEIDYATLPS
+130 ELIGIDWALRPS
-142 VSDAREALKP
+142 VADAQEALKP
-152 GAPVLWPELG
+152 GAPLLWPELG

-169 QNKPSSEADAAMAG
+169 QNKPSTEADAAMAG
-183 AAWRVNVNIVNN
+183 AAWRVDVNIVNN
-195 RLVPAPMEPKG
+195 RLVPAPMEPKA
-206 ALASWSKQ
+206 ALALWN
-214 EGADSGKL
+214 EEEGKL

-321 KIQTLVNLGAYMAE
+321 KIHTLVNLGAYMAE

-347 IIPCCYHVPHFHF
+347 IIPCCYHVPHFYF

-388 RLMDAAAQVTGL
+388 RLMDAAAEATGL

-433 DDAMHMAQWET
+433 DDAMRMAEWDT

-469 AGGRAPTEEMRVRA
+469 AGGRAPTEDMRVRA
-483 ELDGSVTVFSGS
+483 ELDGSVTIFSGS
-495 HAHGQGHDTVFSQL
+495 HSHGQGHDTVFSQL

-529 VTPKGS
+529 VTPRGS

-540 SRSSMMGGAGL
+540 SRSSMMGGAGI
-551 KASCEKIVAKA
+551 KMSCEKLVAKG
-562 VKVAAHLMQSEPEA
+562 VKVAAHLMQSEPDA
-576 VTFADGVFRAGAS
+576 VTFSQGVFRAGAS
-589 EMSFKQVAKA
+589 EMSFTQVAQA

-608 GMSPGLDEM
+608 GMTPGLDEG

-656 GTVLNPLIVHGQVY
+656 GAVLNPLIVHGQVY

-681 SENALYDAEGQF
+681 IENALYDAEGQF

-700 YGMPRAHRMPHVE
+700 YGMPRAHRMPFIE

-764 PEKIWRAIYGAR
+764 PEKIWRAIYGAQ
-776 FETQESD
+776 FDTQESD
-783 GIYAEGT
+783 GIYAEVT